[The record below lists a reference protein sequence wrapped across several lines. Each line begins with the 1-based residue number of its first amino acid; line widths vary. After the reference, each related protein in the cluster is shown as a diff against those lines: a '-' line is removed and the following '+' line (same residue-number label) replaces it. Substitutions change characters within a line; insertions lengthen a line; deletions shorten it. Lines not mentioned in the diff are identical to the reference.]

1 MSDLKVDFTTL
12 EDSHRAAQTLKS
24 EFDDLPH
31 RVSDDAHWGH
41 HDVRDAMHEFA
52 TNWDYHRDV
61 LSGKIGEVGEKVESC
76 LTTFRDADQKLYD
89 ELEKSAKGGE

>member
-31 RVSDDAHWGH
+31 RVGDGTHWGH
-41 HDVRDAMHEFA
+41 HDVADAMHEFG
-52 TNWDYHRDV
+52 TNWDYHRAI
-61 LSGKIGEVGEKVESC
+61 LSENIGEVGENVESC

-89 ELEKSAKGGE
+89 ELEKSTKGGE